1 MRDMKEKVKGMK
13 NKRVLREDP
22 RTFTYREKEE
32 QGRGGLWS
40 TARSEN
46 PVIQVLIQPMMTAPP
61 TLHKKLINSSLTLS
75 SSTTPHACMRGYPQ
89 PPFVFRS
96 V

>member
-32 QGRGGLWS
+32 QGSGGGLWS

-46 PVIQVLIQPMMTAPP
+46 PVIQALIQPMMTAPP
-61 TLHKKLINSSLTLS
+61 
-75 SSTTPHACMRGYPQ
+75 STT
-89 PPFVFRS
+89 
-96 V
+96 

>member
-32 QGRGGLWS
+32 QGRGG
-40 TARSEN
+40 TMVNCTFR
-46 PVIQVLIQPMMTAPP
+46 
-61 TLHKKLINSSLTLS
+61 KSSHTSLDSANDDS
-75 SSTTPHACMRGYPQ
+75 SPNAT
-89 PPFVFRS
+89 
-96 V
+96 

>member
-61 TLHKKLINSSLTLS
+61 
-75 SSTTPHACMRGYPQ
+75 STT
-89 PPFVFRS
+89 
-96 V
+96 